1 MIQISSVQNPKIKQ
15 IVKWRDRRDRD
26 RDQKVL
32 VEGYRALTR
41 AIAGNYPI
49 DELYVCPE
57 LFQGKNE
64 GTLIAELEQRGA
76 TAYEVSAP
84 AFHKMAYRD
93 RPEGLLGIGPQR
105 HRGLADLEAIVRS
118 DRPEFYLVCEQIEK
132 PGNLGTI
139 LRSADA
145 AGVSAIIL
153 CDSRTDLFNP
163 NVVRASTGNL
173 FTMPIAETTSAAA
186 AAWLKQRGVSVIAS
200 SPHVDMI
207 YTDVAMTGPVA
218 IVVGAEEFGLSDFW
232 LNAADVCARLPMMG
246 EADSLNVATA
256 TTIMLYEVLR
266 QRLAAGA
273 VSDTGA
279 VPDSADC

>member
-1 MIQISSVQNPKIKQ
+1 MIQITSVQNPKIKQ
-15 IVKWRDRRDRD
+15 VVKWRDRRHRD

-49 DELYVCPE
+49 DELYICPE
-57 LFQGKNE
+57 LFQGENE
-64 GTLIAELEQRGA
+64 SALIAALEQRGA
-76 TAYEVSAP
+76 TLYEVAAP

-105 HRGLADLEAIVRS
+105 HRGLADLEALS
-118 DRPEFYLVCEQIEK
+118 PAQGPEFYLVCEQIEK
-132 PGNLGTI
+132 PGNLGTM

-173 FTMPIAETTSAAA
+173 FTMPIAETSSAEA
-186 AAWLKQRGVSVIAS
+186 AAWLKKRGVQLIAS
-200 SPHVDMI
+200 SPHVATI
-207 YTDVAMTGPVA
+207 YTAVDMTGPVA

-232 LNAADVCARLPMMG
+232 LQTADVCARLPMMG

-266 QRLAAGA
+266 QRLASGA
-273 VSDTGA
+273 VKDSGA
-279 VPDSADC
+279 VPNGADC